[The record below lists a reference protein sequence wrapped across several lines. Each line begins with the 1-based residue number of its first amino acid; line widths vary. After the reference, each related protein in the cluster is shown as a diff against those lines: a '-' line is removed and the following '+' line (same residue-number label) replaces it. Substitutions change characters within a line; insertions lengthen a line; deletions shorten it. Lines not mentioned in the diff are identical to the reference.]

1 MSSAFR
7 GARILLRAE
16 AREAYGMVISE
27 IRKENLRALIRE
39 CGGNASELCRRGP
52 RLTSAYV
59 SQILHDSPNDRTGR
73 PRSMGDDLARR
84 LEQHMHKP
92 AGWMDT
98 LHVAE
103 VQASYGSNVAA
114 APQARG
120 AVPVI
125 SWVQAGREMPSAMW
139 EPEPDTHVLVARK
152 YGPGT
157 YALRVRGDS
166 MVDIVGATIACRR
179 AAEAQARYSVR
190 WPEGWLAREFP
201 GVDWH
206 DREAGT
212 LTYVGFAEFQNG
224 FNAWTPYIIG
234 CLYDP
239 ATDSVVRTEI
249 KPGRP

>member
-1 MSSAFR
+1 
-7 GARILLRAE
+7 
-16 AREAYGMVISE
+16 MVISD
-27 IRKENLRALIRE
+27 IRRENLRALIQE
-39 CGGNASELCRRGP
+39 CGGNASELCRRVP

-59 SQILHDSPNDRTGR
+59 SQILHNSPNDRSGR
-73 PRSMGDDLARR
+73 PRGMGDDLARR
-84 LEQHMHKP
+84 LEQHMNKP

-103 VQASYGSNVAA
+103 TPAAYGSNVAA

-166 MVDIVGATIACRR
+166 MVDPATGQGFPDGCYIVVNPDGEVRHESYVIVRFGDTDEATFKQIIFDGPRRLLRPVNPRYPITEINGDAEIVG
-179 AAEAQARYSVR
+179 
-190 WPEGWLAREFP
+190 
-201 GVDWH
+201 
-206 DREAGT
+206 
-212 LTYVGFAEFQNG
+212 
-224 FNAWTPYIIG
+224 
-234 CLYDP
+234 
-239 ATDSVVRTEI
+239 VVRE
-249 KPGRP
+249 KVLHEVLP

>member
-1 MSSAFR
+1 
-7 GARILLRAE
+7 
-16 AREAYGMVISE
+16 MVISE

-39 CGGNASELCRRGP
+39 CGGNASELCRRVP

-59 SQILHDSPNDRTGR
+59 SHILHDSPNDRTGR

-166 MVDIVGATIACRR
+166 MVDPATGQGFPDGCYIVVNPDGEVRHESYVIVRFGNTDEATFKQLIFDGPRRLLRPVNPRYPITEINGDAEIVG
-179 AAEAQARYSVR
+179 
-190 WPEGWLAREFP
+190 
-201 GVDWH
+201 
-206 DREAGT
+206 
-212 LTYVGFAEFQNG
+212 
-224 FNAWTPYIIG
+224 
-234 CLYDP
+234 
-239 ATDSVVRTEI
+239 VVRE
-249 KPGRP
+249 KVLHEVLP